1 MGDGLDLRHG
11 LQVVDDLQRVLDVA
25 FDSQGQGFGALQ
37 QQEGRERGQGGAGVA
52 QQDGAHAGHEGGAA
66 EGLIEVQAMVGRIR
80 LGQGRELARHFGPV
94 ELAAF
99 HDHAAEGG
107 AVAADELGGRVHHDV
122 CAVLDGTDEVR
133 SAEGIVND
141 QRQAVLVG
149 YGGNGVDIRDIAVGV
164 AQSFQIDGLGVGL
177 DGILHLSQI
186 VCVHKGGGDAELGQG
201 VLQQVVAAA
210 VDGLLGHDVVT
221 GLCQCFDGVGDGSG
235 TGGGC
240 QSSHAALQSSDALLE
255 HVLRGVGQ
263 AAIDVAGICQTKAVC
278 CVLAVAEHIGS
289 GLIDGHGAGIGCGIG
304 LLLANVKLQGLKFI
318 VRHSILPLYLYL

>member
-1 MGDGLDLRHG
+1 MNND
-11 LQVVDDLQRVLDVA
+11 
-25 FDSQGQGFGALQ
+25 
-37 QQEGRERGQGGAGVA
+37 
-52 QQDGAHAGHEGGAA
+52 
-66 EGLIEVQAMVGRIR
+66 I
-80 LGQGRELARHFGPV
+80 
-94 ELAAF
+94 
-99 HDHAAEGG
+99 
-107 AVAADELGGRVHHDV
+107 
-122 CAVLDGTDEVR
+122 CAVLNGTDQVR
-133 SAEGIVND
+133 GAEGIIDD
-141 QRQAVLVG
+141 QRQAVLVRDG
-149 YGGNGVDIRDIAVGV
+149 CNGIDIGDIAVGV

-289 GLIDGHGAGIGCGIG
+289 GLIDGHCAGIGCGIG